1 MNFTLKELVEY
12 KAQAESRLTEDASDD
27 VQELALVADALL
39 KGKVDQAARFKA
51 GLEKHIEDAKKAL
64 EGLELM
70 LERTEALMR
79 EAVLLAPDL
88 RLEGETYTFRMQK
101 NSRAS
106 LLIDD
111 EALLPDSFRRAS
123 VSITFPFEEREA
135 QFWAGAVLK
144 RPVEIAS
151 GEGDFFSRLSVSEE
165 EREALKRAIVLS
177 LDRRAV
183 EAAVKESPEKFAP
196 NAVLERG
203 SHLRIDAGKKKQRL
217 LAEVG

>member
-12 KAQAESRLTEDASDD
+12 KSQAESRLNEDASDD
-27 VQELALVADALL
+27 VQELALVAEALL

-51 GLEKHIEDAKKAL
+51 GLERHIEDAKKSL

-70 LERTEALMR
+70 LERTESLMR

-106 LLIDD
+106 LVIQD
-111 EALLPDSFRRAS
+111 ESQIPDSYRRVS
-123 VSITFPFEEREA
+123 VSVAFPFVESEA
-135 QFWAGAVLK
+135 QFWAGAILK
-144 RPVEIAS
+144 RPVEMS
-151 GEGDFFSRLSVSEE
+151 SQEGDFFSRLSVSEE
-165 EREALKRAIVLS
+165 EREKLRQAIVFS
-177 LDRRAV
+177 LDRRAIEGV
-183 EAAVKESPEKFAP
+183 LKESPEKFAP

-203 SHLRIDAGKKKQRL
+203 SHLRVDAGKKKQRL
-217 LAEVG
+217 LAEVS